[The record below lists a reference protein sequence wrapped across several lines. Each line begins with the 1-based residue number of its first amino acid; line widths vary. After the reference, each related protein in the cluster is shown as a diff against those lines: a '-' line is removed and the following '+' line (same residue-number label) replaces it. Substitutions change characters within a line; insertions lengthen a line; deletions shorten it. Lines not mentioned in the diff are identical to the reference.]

1 MFFIKFDKTIDEV
14 KEAIDHNEQVLII
27 DVREEDE
34 YDAGH
39 LPKALLYPLSTFD
52 KDLYKLPKDKD
63 LYVYCRSGQRARSA
77 TRKLREAGYER
88 VYNIGGII
96 HWPYETE
103 SR

>member
-1 MFFIKFDKTIDEV
+1 MFFFKFDKTMEEV
-14 KEAIDHNEQVLII
+14 KQVIDHNENVMII

-39 LPKALLYPLSTFD
+39 LPKAHLFPLTTFD
-52 KDLYKLPKDKD
+52 EELHQLPKDLD
-63 LYVYCRSGQRARSA
+63 LYVYCRSGQRARTA
-77 TRKLREAGYER
+77 VRKLREAGYER

-96 HWPYETE
+96 HWPYEIE